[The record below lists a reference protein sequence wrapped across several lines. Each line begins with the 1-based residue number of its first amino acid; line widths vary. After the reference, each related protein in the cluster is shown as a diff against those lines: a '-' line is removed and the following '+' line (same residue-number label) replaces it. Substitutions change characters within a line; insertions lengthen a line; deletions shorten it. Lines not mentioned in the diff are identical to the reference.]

1 MPGRV
6 NAAVTPGH
14 YARKQLLSRSGL
26 VAWSHTSRFELA
38 RRLVEPRAGG
48 RLLDY
53 GCGDGTF
60 LARVA
65 DLFPSA
71 LGVDAAADQIE
82 DCARRFAGVGGVR
95 FAPADALAGDEHTAA
110 YDVVVCMEVLEH
122 CPEDLQGGVLD
133 TMRRAAAPGGLVVI
147 SVPIEIGPSL
157 IAKQAARALA
167 AFRGLREYAQRERYR
182 PDELVRMVFAGA
194 GTRIPRPETTASLED
209 GSTMRFTGH
218 KGFNWKRLAVEIAA
232 RFHVDAVRFSPMP
245 LCGALLNSQVW
256 FVGTPREEGADDECC
271 RVNPDC
277 QMANGEVSERTI
289 PRRNP

>member
-1 MPGRV
+1 MPSRV

-14 YARKQLLSRSGL
+14 YARKQLLSRSRL
-26 VAWSHTSRFELA
+26 VAWSHSSRFELA

-60 LARVA
+60 LAMVA

-82 DCARRFAGVGGVR
+82 DCARRFAGVDGVA
-95 FAPADALAGDEHTAA
+95 FALADALAGGEHAAA

-122 CPEDLQGGVLD
+122 CPDDLQRGVLD
-133 TMRRAAAPGGLVVI
+133 TMRRVVAPGGLVVI

-167 AFRGLREYAQRERYR
+167 AVRGLGEYAHRERYR
-182 PDELVRMVFAGA
+182 PGELVRMLFAGA
-194 GTRIPRPETTASLED
+194 GTRIVRPETTTRLDD
-209 GSTMRFTGH
+209 GRTIRFTGH
-218 KGFNWKRLAVEIAA
+218 KGFNWKRLAVEVAA
-232 RFHVDAVRFSPMP
+232 RFRVDAVRFSPMP
-245 LCGALLNSQVW
+245 PCGEFLNSQVW
-256 FVGTPREEGADDECC
+256 FVGTPRE
-271 RVNPDC
+271 
-277 QMANGEVSERTI
+277 
-289 PRRNP
+289 